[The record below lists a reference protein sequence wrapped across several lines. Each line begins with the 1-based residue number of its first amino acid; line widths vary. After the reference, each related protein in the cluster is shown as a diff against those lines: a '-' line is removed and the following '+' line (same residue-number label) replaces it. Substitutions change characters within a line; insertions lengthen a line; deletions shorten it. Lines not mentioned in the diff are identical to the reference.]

1 MWSTLPRSS
10 CPSERRLWKNL
21 GSPPLPFKIWIVL
34 CSCVWVPYLGWIL
47 TPFRRMVYTSSFPV
61 RRLPSHLWM
70 VSFAGCLP
78 LAPSSCWF
86 LPCSFC
92 GCSGGVSVDLPAS
105 QPQGLLLCCA
115 PLLLTQL
122 VCSSM
127 RVPFLRSSLGVG
139 AFTHPGRPP
148 LPVAPTL
155 VPRSCPPSTAEGCV
169 LPALSGLLHSGICPL
184 PRSCPP
190 PACMSTLPTCIFK
203 ACALHFAPGFPEKW
217 SFEKD
222 LVVLTWYLGRQ
233 RHKFWF
239 TQPFS

>member
-1 MWSTLPRSS
+1 MSS
-10 CPSERRLWKNL
+10 LSGLDIN
-21 GSPPLPFKIWIVL
+21 PFQTYGLHV
-34 CSCVWVPYLGWIL
+34 
-47 TPFRRMVYTSSFPV
+47 
-61 RRLPSHLWM
+61 
-70 VSFAGCLP
+70 
-78 LAPSSCWF
+78 F
-86 LPCSFC
+86 LPCPEVALSFVDGFLC
-92 GCSGGVSVDLPAS
+92 WVLTFGAILMLIFALFLLRMLWRSLSGPPGLTA
-105 QPQGLLLCCA
+105 QGLLLCCA

-203 ACALHFAPGFPEKW
+203 ACALHFAPGFPEK
-217 SFEKD
+217 
-222 LVVLTWYLGRQ
+222 
-233 RHKFWF
+233 
-239 TQPFS
+239 